1 MATLA
6 EKVKTVIDFSGVTE
20 EVAKDA
26 LQRHGEDIL
35 LALVELSVTP
45 RISGTKFIPP
55 PPVVNDGHDAE
66 TKERIEKGRIMADI
80 LSASPKN
87 DLRGKASHYPSAPA
101 TAKLAA
107 LPEAETTE

>member
-1 MATLA
+1 M
-6 EKVKTVIDFSGVTE
+6 KTVVDFSGVSPD
-20 EVAKDA
+20 VAKDA

-66 TKERIEKGRIMADI
+66 TKERIVQGRILADI

-87 DLRGKASHYPSAPA
+87 DLRGTASHYPSAPEA
-101 TAKLAA
+101 VKLAA
-107 LPEAETTE
+107 LPEAETPN